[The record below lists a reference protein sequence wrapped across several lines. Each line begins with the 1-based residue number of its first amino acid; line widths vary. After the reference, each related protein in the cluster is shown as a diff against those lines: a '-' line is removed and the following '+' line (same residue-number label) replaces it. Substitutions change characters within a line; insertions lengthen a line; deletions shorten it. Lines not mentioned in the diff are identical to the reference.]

1 MHGTYH
7 TNDEVMDDH
16 YNGHC
21 AMLPVTI
28 GSDNPLGS
36 DTAGQDWFKSL
47 DENKQRD
54 LMGQG
59 KYEAYKENKFE
70 LSQLSMQR
78 QDEVYGTMRAVTPL
92 KDLIG
97 E

>member
-1 MHGTYH
+1 
-7 TNDEVMDDH
+7 MDDH

-21 AMLPVTI
+21 QMLPVTL
-28 GSDNPLGS
+28 GADNPLGS
-36 DTAGQDWFKSL
+36 DAAGQDWFKSL

-54 LMGQG
+54 LMGDG
-59 KYEAYKENKFE
+59 KFEAYKENKFE
-70 LSQLSMQR
+70 LSQLSTQR
-78 QDEVYGTMRAVTPL
+78 QDEVYGTMRGVTSL